1 MAEVTVPDGFIDCSK
16 SDTDSRME
24 IDLGDGR
31 YLNVIVTHE
40 GIIMDVFK
48 NMPIHDKG
56 AAVPIPRGEYVSKH
70 LGTAGMTF
78 DEWADWVVSSNHND

>member
-1 MAEVTVPDGFIDCSK
+1 MSITYTETK

-40 GIIMDVFK
+40 GIIMDVYLSPRSDESDLTGF
-48 NMPIHDKG
+48 DK
-56 AAVPIPRGEYVSKH
+56 PMH
-70 LGTAGMTF
+70 LGTMGMMF
-78 DEWADWVVSSNHND
+78 DEWADEVVSFDSPTKLSE

>member
-1 MAEVTVPDGFIDCSK
+1 MSIRYEVTVPDGFIDCSK

-40 GIIMDVFK
+40 GIIMDVYL
-48 NMPIHDKG
+48 
-56 AAVPIPRGEYVSKH
+56 RGFTPETDT
-70 LGTAGMTF
+70 LEGTAGMMF
-78 DEWADWVVSSNHND
+78 DEWADWVVSR